1 MTRRPHPDRERS
13 RGQTLV
19 EFALILPVFLL
30 LTLGVVDGARIFTA
44 YIAITNAAREG
55 ALYAASGTNFMNW
68 CSSTSTVVCPAGATS
83 SNQKTDPDNIAY
95 RVQAETGG
103 LTQANVLLIAPT
115 CADAGGTTITC
126 SSSAARVTVRVN
138 YSMTLF
144 VPLIGA
150 ILGSPVQMSA
160 TTSAVIQ

>member
-1 MTRRPHPDRERS
+1 MTRRPHLKRERS

-44 YIAITNAAREG
+44 YISITNAARAG
-55 ALYAASGTNFMNW
+55 ALYVASGTNYANW
-68 CSSTSTVVCPAGATS
+68 CSSTTTVVCPTGWTS
-83 SNQKTDPDNIAY
+83 ANQKTSPDNIAY
-95 RVQAETGG
+95 RVQQETQG
-103 LTQANVLLIAPT
+103 LSQANVVLTAPT
-115 CADAGGTTITC
+115 CADAAGTTIVC
-126 SSSAARVTVRVN
+126 GSSAARVTVRVN

-144 VPLIGA
+144 VPVVSALM
-150 ILGSPVQMSA
+150 GSPIQMSA